1 MFFYNT
7 CKNWFLAKNLT
18 VCLSQL
24 TYFSVFSCRSFFKF
38 RKQRIY
44 IFRLFMFA
52 VFDNYS
58 VDVNIAEKVYKI
70 ALFDTA
76 GIFFINK

>member
-1 MFFYNT
+1 
-7 CKNWFLAKNLT
+7 
-18 VCLSQL
+18 
-24 TYFSVFSCRSFFKF
+24 
-38 RKQRIY
+38 
-44 IFRLFMFA
+44 MFA